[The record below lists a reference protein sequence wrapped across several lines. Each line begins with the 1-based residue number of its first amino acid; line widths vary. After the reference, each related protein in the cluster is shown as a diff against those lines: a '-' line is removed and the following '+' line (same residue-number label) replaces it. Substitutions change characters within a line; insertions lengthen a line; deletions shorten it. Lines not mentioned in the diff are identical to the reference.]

1 VIGEDGETMNIM
13 KRLGALSIQTRVV
26 LLVGVLAWAMAISV
40 ICALFLAHRQADVL
54 SQHTQTERATFY
66 GKLMTL
72 RGARMKAITFD
83 YTYWDDMVTFVKKPT
98 RTWAAN
104 NLDTALGTYD
114 VDILW
119 VFDPSMHQVYSTSG
133 DHTVN
138 LKTAPLTLASRR
150 FITSSGPFYHF
161 FVKTKNGLMEVYGGS
176 IHASDDVAH
185 TGPAKGYLFVG
196 RIWDTEYLNEIR
208 GITASRITK
217 IVYGPSSIHLPKPR
231 TEYDTTCNGWN
242 GEKVATLVLVG
253 DDSATT
259 LLERSINR
267 FLFMIAVFS
276 VLLVAAISN
285 CLYAWVTRPLSHLS
299 KAMREQSVAAA
310 SELLTDRAEIGGL
323 AHLMTDFFNQKAEL
337 KIANEL
343 LEVRVAERTA
353 EISESNKKLMAAY
366 DATIDGWSRALDLR
380 DHETEGH
387 SRRVTAMT
395 LMLGRSFGLNEA
407 ELLNVER
414 GAMLHDI
421 GKMAIPDSI
430 LLKPGPL
437 SDEEWTVMRRHP
449 QFALEML
456 QSISFLENSLDIPYC
471 HHEKWDG
478 TGYPHGLREEEI
490 PFAARM
496 FAIADVWDALS
507 SDRPYRPAWPIS
519 KVREH
524 CKSLSGTHFDPQIVE
539 MLLELT
545 QVDEPETPLK
555 LAA

>member
-1 VIGEDGETMNIM
+1 
-13 KRLGALSIQTRVV
+13 
-26 LLVGVLAWAMAISV
+26 
-40 ICALFLAHRQADVL
+40 
-54 SQHTQTERATFY
+54 
-66 GKLMTL
+66 
-72 RGARMKAITFD
+72 
-83 YTYWDDMVTFVKKPT
+83 
-98 RTWAAN
+98 
-104 NLDTALGTYD
+104 
-114 VDILW
+114 
-119 VFDPSMHQVYSTSG
+119 
-133 DHTVN
+133 
-138 LKTAPLTLASRR
+138 
-150 FITSSGPFYHF
+150 
-161 FVKTKNGLMEVYGGS
+161 
-176 IHASDDVAH
+176 
-185 TGPAKGYLFVG
+185 
-196 RIWDTEYLNEIR
+196 
-208 GITASRITK
+208 
-217 IVYGPSSIHLPKPR
+217 
-231 TEYDTTCNGWN
+231 
-242 GEKVATLVLVG
+242 
-253 DDSATT
+253 
-259 LLERSINR
+259 
-267 FLFMIAVFS
+267 
-276 VLLVAAISN
+276 
-285 CLYAWVTRPLSHLS
+285 
-299 KAMREQSVAAA
+299 
-310 SELLTDRAEIGGL
+310 
-323 AHLMTDFFNQKAEL
+323 
-337 KIANEL
+337 
-343 LEVRVAERTA
+343 
-353 EISESNKKLMAAY
+353 
-366 DATIDGWSRALDLR
+366 
-380 DHETEGH
+380 
-387 SRRVTAMT
+387 
-395 LMLGRSFGLNEA
+395 MLGRSFGLNEA